1 MAEQMELNNL
11 KPGAGSRHAAKR
23 VGRGIGSGLGKTA
36 GRGHKGQK
44 SRAGGF
50 HKVGFEGG
58 QMPLQRRLP
67 KRGFV
72 SLNAGRHVEV
82 RLSDLEKLPVDDV
95 DLLTLM
101 QAGVISATALSA
113 KVILS
118 GKLTRKL
125 NLKGIGATKGAKAAI
140 EAVGGSVVEI
150 AAAA

>member
-1 MAEQMELNNL
+1 MKLNTIQPAE
-11 KPGAGSRHAAKR
+11 GATHAKRR

-72 SLNAGRHVEV
+72 SLTNDRNVEV
-82 RLSDLEKLPVDDV
+82 RLSEINDLPVDEI
-95 DLLTLM
+95 DLLTLK
-101 QAGVISATALSA
+101 QANLITQHALSA

-118 GKLTRKL
+118 GEITRKVS
-125 NLKGIGATKGAKAAI
+125 LKGVSATKGAKAAI
-140 EAVGGSVVEI
+140 EAAGGSVAE
-150 AAAA
+150 

>member
-1 MAEQMELNNL
+1 MELNNL
-11 KPGAGSRHAAKR
+11 KPGNGAKHSRKR

-67 KRGFV
+67 KRGFI
-72 SLNAGRHVEV
+72 SLTGDRNVEV
-82 RLSDLEKLPVDDV
+82 RLSELDKLPVDDI
-95 DLLTLM
+95 DLLTLK
-101 QAGVISATALSA
+101 QAGVVPATALSA

-118 GKLTRKL
+118 GKLSRKV
-125 NLKGIGATKGAKAAI
+125 NLKGVGATKGAKVAI
-140 EAVGGSVVEI
+140 EAVGGSVADI
-150 AAAA
+150 AAA

>member
-1 MAEQMELNNL
+1 MELNNL
-11 KPGAGSRHAAKR
+11 RPGSGAKHAKKR

-72 SLNAGRHVEV
+72 SLTAGRNVEV
-82 RLSDLEKLPVDDV
+82 RLSELENLPVDEV
-95 DLLTLM
+95 DLLTLK

-118 GKLTRKL
+118 GTLTRKV
-125 NLKGIGATKGAKAAI
+125 NLKGVGATKGAKAAI
-140 EAVGGSVVEI
+140 EAVGGSVADI
-150 AAAA
+150 AAAAVA